1 MVEVIAAVGGA
12 MMTAC
17 FVSVGSV
24 SYRGRQS
31 RDDLVRNTTA
41 IELLTTKI
49 DDMHDD
55 MKTVDA
61 IPVEELNQKVKDE
74 ENHRHTKDSSSS
86 EERYPE

>member
-12 MMTAC
+12 LMTAC
-17 FVSVGSV
+17 FVAVGSV

-55 MKTVDA
+55 MKEVFHRLKE
-61 IPVEELNQKVKDE
+61 VELAVAEIKP
-74 ENHRHTKDSSSS
+74 R
-86 EERYPE
+86 R

>member
-1 MVEVIAAVGGA
+1 MKHEPKKDQTQEKQDIKGRIMDNPEVMETDQESI
-12 MMTAC
+12 
-17 FVSVGSV
+17 
-24 SYRGRQS
+24 Y
-31 RDDLVRNTTA
+31 
-41 IELLTTKI
+41 
-49 DDMHDD
+49 DMHDD

>member
-12 MMTAC
+12 LMTAC

-41 IELLTTKI
+41 IELLSTKI

-55 MKTVDA
+55 MKEVFHRLKE
-61 IPVEELNQKVKDE
+61 VELAVVNRSGSIKKLSKDFFA
-74 ENHRHTKDSSSS
+74 KI
-86 EERYPE
+86 